1 MVYCEVPGQV
11 AQPGCA
17 PPTRSSPWLSSGHT
31 ATSEELAGE
40 GPPGPG
46 LCARPPGGPDTS
58 GGCNCRDHCAGD
70 RDTLARSKGSVSII
84 P

>member
-1 MVYCEVPGQV
+1 MVYCGVPGQV

-40 GPPGPG
+40 GPLGPG
-46 LCARPPGGPDTS
+46 LCARPPVVPILLAVATAVIIVLGIAT
-58 GGCNCRDHCAGD
+58 HW
-70 RDTLARSKGSVSII
+70 ARSKGSVSII